1 MRLPMLAFLSVGLMG
16 CHTLHFVN
24 GPQME
29 ETVVREKWHHLAI
42 NGLIEISPPFDI
54 EYNCANQQWD
64 TITTE
69 KTFLNVLAGVST
81 EYVSI
86 YSPWS
91 MVYACR
97 EPIDAY

>member
-1 MRLPMLAFLSVGLMG
+1 MRIYSAGLLCVLLSG
-16 CHTLHFVN
+16 CHTMHFTN

-29 ETVVREKWHHLAI
+29 ETVVREKWHHLAL

-54 EYNCANQQWD
+54 EYSCAQQQWD
-64 TITTE
+64 TITME
-69 KTFLNVLAGVST
+69 KTFLNVLAGLST

-91 MVYACR
+91 MVYECR
-97 EPIDAY
+97 EPID